1 MCMLFILQQAHDDY
15 KRGLRGVQR
24 LLCTLLCT
32 RSDPSE
38 DIRQRCTGMISW
50 SATPPRMIVTFPF
63 HPRRKRFWVPEALE
77 GIPSVDWRCLV
88 WKEPEPKREIPR
100 IFAFV

>member
-15 KRGLRGVQR
+15 KRGLRGVER

-38 DIRQRCTGMISW
+38 DIRQRCTGMIS
-50 SATPPRMIVTFPF
+50 
-63 HPRRKRFWVPEALE
+63 
-77 GIPSVDWRCLV
+77 
-88 WKEPEPKREIPR
+88 
-100 IFAFV
+100 